1 MLFKTNV
8 NRTDAEG
15 TFHYSEAVFNS
26 CQAVIGRQ
34 DFFVSERSSILVLGM
49 REDKCRVTGISAPF
63 LDNVLF

>member
-26 CQAVIGRQ
+26 YQAVICRQ